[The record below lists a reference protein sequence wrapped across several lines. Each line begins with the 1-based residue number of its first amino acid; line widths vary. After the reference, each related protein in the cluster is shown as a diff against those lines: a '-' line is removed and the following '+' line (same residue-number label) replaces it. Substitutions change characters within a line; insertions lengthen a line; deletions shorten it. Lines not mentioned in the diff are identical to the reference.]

1 MSKRTGKLLSE
12 LACEVGL
19 TCVLALFTNHYCSAG
34 TIGSLML
41 EHYCQP
47 AVVSSDISRPNAE
60 GESKQPEHW
69 FESGFSQDP

>member
-1 MSKRTGKLLSE
+1 MLYLLITI
-12 LACEVGL
+12 AQQ
-19 TCVLALFTNHYCSAG
+19 A

-60 GESKQPEHW
+60 GESKQPEH
-69 FESGFSQDP
+69 